1 MNRNQP
7 LEPTIATLQA
17 ELQEQRRLI
26 AAMDARR
33 SPIRNRSL
41 GTILGL
47 CLALMLGTVALA
59 AIPGTNGVITG
70 CYRPETGR
78 LRVIDAQSGK
88 KCERGENQITWN
100 QTGPAG
106 AKGTTGAQGS
116 QGLPGLPGA
125 IGPKGD
131 PGSQGLPGAI
141 GPQGDPGAQGPA
153 GAQGPQGLPG
163 AIGPQGVPGPKGI
176 NWRSEYL
183 PETTYQPGDAVVYQ
197 GASYIATQTTTDA
210 PGPRIEL
217 GIPWDILSLRGA
229 QGVPGA
235 PGAIGPQGPAGAAGG
250 LSGYEIVSD
259 VTAFDSSAAK
269 QFDVRCPAGKQVIGG
284 GAQIFPSLADPN
296 RNTAPVVLRTSI
308 PTSGG
313 GEGWAAEALE
323 TSAYTFQWDLTV
335 YAICANVA
343 P

>member
-1 MNRNQP
+1 MDRNQQ
-7 LEPTIATLQA
+7 LEVAVAALQA
-17 ELQEQRRLI
+17 HVQQQQQQI
-26 AAMDARR
+26 AALTTRR
-33 SPIRNRSL
+33 NPIRNRSL

-47 CLALMLGTVALA
+47 CLALMLGTIALA
-59 AIPGTNGVITG
+59 AIPGANGVITG

-78 LRVIDAQSGK
+78 LRVIDAQTSK
-88 KCERGENQITWN
+88 KCERGESQITWN

-106 AKGTTGAQGS
+106 PKGNTGAPGAQGI
-116 QGLPGLPGA
+116 PGA
-125 IGPKGD
+125 AGAKGD
-131 PGSQGLPGAI
+131 PGPQGAPGAKGDT
-141 GPQGDPGAQGPA
+141 GPQGIPGAQGPA
-153 GAQGPQGLPG
+153 GAIGPQGDTGPQGPAGAIGPQGDTGPQGLPG
-163 AIGPQGVPGPKGI
+163 AIGPKGSAGTPGI
-176 NWRSEYL
+176 
-183 PETTYQPGDAVVYQ
+183 
-197 GASYIATQTTTDA
+197 
-210 PGPRIEL
+210 
-217 GIPWDILSLRGA
+217 
-229 QGVPGA
+229 
-235 PGAIGPQGPAGAAGG
+235 
-250 LSGYEIVSD
+250 SGYQIVSD
-259 VTAFDSSAAK
+259 VTQFDSSAAK